1 MTDFRTYELR
11 QLRPRLRDEVSFS
24 WQSYGGA
31 ECYVLEDA
39 SRGAFFRIGL
49 PEYTFLSL
57 LDGRTTIGDAITQTV
72 NVLGRDAFDEPQ
84 AGVICHWLVESKLLA
99 SDGPRD
105 RNGQADPAETA
116 NLSRRLN
123 PMSMRLPLGC
133 PQPLL
138 IALAALAGGLFSL
151 GGLLAWLTILACSAW
166 QLAPHTEQLWRES
179 AVVLSPHNWLWI
191 AMWGLGLK
199 VIHEASHGVA
209 CVRFGGRVREAGIVF
224 ILLMPL
230 PYVDLTST
238 WRLSKWRR
246 IVTSA
251 AGMFAEL
258 LIAAIAGILWA
269 NTSDELL
276 RQHLLQLMLT
286 ASVVTLLF
294 NANPLMR
301 FDGYYML
308 ADVLELPNL
317 SVHGQQWLLHFA
329 KRWLLGVRSTSPTWP
344 EGRTWL
350 VATYGVTA
358 AIWRMVVSVSLIVA
372 AAVWFEGSGIALAA
386 GAVLA
391 WFIQPLWR
399 GLRYVLV
406 GSTFEQP
413 RRIRFAVIAA
423 GTAASLTWLL
433 TSVTAW
439 HSLSLPGIV
448 ESVDAVTV
456 RAESP
461 GFVEEVLTESGRT
474 VRAGDP
480 LIQLSNHELESQRQ
494 QLLIEIERSELRSR
508 TFQQAEE
515 LAARNA
521 EDDNRA
527 GLRTKLEELHH
538 LCDLLLVRAPRSGV
552 VAASDLPSLVGSYVS
567 PGRELLVVGDAEE
580 KEVRVLISSEQFEA
594 ATLSLNETVRV
605 RLTDDGF
612 AATGILHKLEPRATV
627 HAPHPALCAGAG
639 GPIST
644 KVSAS
649 SPTPSNR
656 DSQELLDPHVVGY
669 VALDRETSRLLGPG
683 QLATVSIAEA
693 PRPLGRWL
701 LERSER
707 WLTAQRGRWTGQH
720 DNRLIADRPAPFRN
734 FDSAEPSTLK
744 LPAERVAS
752 SSEATSRR

>member
-1 MTDFRTYELR
+1 MSDFRTYELR
-11 QLRPRLRDEVSFS
+11 QLRPRLREEVSFT

-72 NVLGRDAFDEPQ
+72 NVLGREAFDEQQ

-99 SDGPRD
+99 PDGPRD
-105 RNGQADPAETA
+105 QNGQADQAEATKLA
-116 NLSRRLN
+116 RRLN
-123 PMSMRLPLGC
+123 PLSMRLPLGC
-133 PQPLL
+133 PQPMLE
-138 IALAALAGGLFSL
+138 ALDSVAGGLFSL
-151 GGLLAWLTILACSAW
+151 GGLLVWLTIMACAAW

-179 AVVLSPHNWLWI
+179 AVILSPHNWWWI
-191 AMWGLGLK
+191 ALWGLGLK
-199 VIHEASHGVA
+199 VVHETSHGLA
-209 CVRFGGRVREAGIVF
+209 CVRFGGRVRDAGIVF
-224 ILLMPL
+224 VLLAPV

-238 WRLSKWRR
+238 WRLPKWRR

-258 LIAAIAGILWA
+258 LIAAVAAILWA
-269 NTSDELL
+269 NSNDELL

-301 FDGYYML
+301 FDGYYIL
-308 ADVLELPNL
+308 ADWLELPNL
-317 SVHGQQWLLHFA
+317 AVHGQQWLIHLV
-329 KRWLLGVRSTSPTWP
+329 KRWLLGVSSTSPTWP

-350 VATYGVTA
+350 VAAYGVTSA
-358 AIWRMVVSVSLIVA
+358 MWRLVVSVSLIVA
-372 AAVWFEGSGIALAA
+372 AAVWFEGAGIVLAA

-391 WFIQPLWR
+391 WFVHPLWR

-406 GSTFEQP
+406 GTAFERP
-413 RRIRFAVIAA
+413 SRTRFVAIA
-423 GTAASLTWLL
+423 TCLAASLTWLL

-439 HSLSLPGIV
+439 HSIALPGVV
-448 ESVDAVTV
+448 ESVDAATV
-456 RAESP
+456 RAESS
-461 GFVEEVLTESGRT
+461 GFVEEVLVESGQT
-474 VRAGDP
+474 VSAGDP
-480 LIQLSNHELESQRQ
+480 LIRLSNHELESQRR
-494 QLLIEIERSELRSR
+494 QLVIEIERSVLRSR
-508 TFQQAEE
+508 TFQQAGE

-527 GLRTKLEELHH
+527 GLETQLEELDD
-538 LCDLLLVRAPRSGV
+538 LCEQLLIRAPLAGV
-552 VAASDLPSLVGSYVS
+552 VAASDLLSLVGSYVA
-567 PGRELLVVGDAEE
+567 PGRELLVIGDAEE
-580 KEVRVLISSEQFEA
+580 KEVRVLISPEQFEA
-594 ATLSLNETVRV
+594 ASLSLDHVVRV

-612 AATGILHKLEPRATV
+612 AAAGSLHKIEPRATV

-639 GPIST
+639 GPIVT

-649 SPTPSNR
+649 HSAQRSR
-656 DSQELLDPHVVGY
+656 DSQELLEPHVIGY
-669 VALDRETSRLLGPG
+669 VSLDRATSRLLGPG

-693 PRPLGRWL
+693 PRPLGCWL

-707 WLTAQRGRWTGQH
+707 WLTAHHEIWTGKHNQQ
-720 DNRLIADRPAPFRN
+720 LLAKRPAPFRE
-734 FDSAEPSTLK
+734 FDV
-744 LPAERVAS
+744 AERPVLP
-752 SSEATSRR
+752 SSETTIRR